1 MNGPQKIRVLVVD
14 DSVVVRRIISDVLA
28 ADPAFEVAG
37 VAATGKIALAK
48 LDQINPDIVTL
59 DMEMPE
65 MDGLTTLREI
75 RKVRRGLPV
84 IMFSTLTQSGAAA
97 TINALTSGADDYV
110 TKPANVGSVTE
121 AIHQIREALIPKI
134 KLLCARRLSPAGA
147 PRRMPV
153 TTPPSLPPNVKP
165 RLPNL
170 ERRIEV
176 LAIGTSTGGPNA
188 LNELL
193 QGLPG
198 NLPVPLVIV
207 QHMPPMFTRMLA
219 EHLTAKTPVRTTEA
233 AHGDRLEAGHGWVAP
248 GGRHMV
254 VFREGSDI
262 RIRLNEDPPENSC
275 RPSVDVLF
283 RSVAAA
289 YQDRALGVILTGMG
303 QDGMRGSEQL
313 CRCGSPILA
322 QDEASSVVWGMAGAV
337 VHAGLAEAVL
347 PLNQLSQLIIRKLH
361 VGRPEW
367 IPSQALSATPIQSNS
382 LCLPCH

>member
-1 MNGPQKIRVLVVD
+1 MFSLRTPR
-14 DSVVVRRIISDVLA
+14 SRS
-28 ADPAFEVAG
+28 PG

-134 KLLCARRLSPAGA
+134 KLLCARRLNPAGG
-147 PRRMPV
+147 PKRMPAAPQ
-153 TTPPSLPPNVKP
+153 TPLQPYVKP

-170 ERRIEV
+170 ERRIDV

-193 QGLPG
+193 KGLPG

-233 AHGDRLEAGHGWVAP
+233 VHGDRLEAGHGWVAP

-254 VFREGSDI
+254 VVRDGNDL
-262 RIRLNEDPPENSC
+262 RIRLNDEPPENSC

-283 RSVAAA
+283 RSIAAA
-289 YQDRALGVILTGMG
+289 YQDRALGVVLTGMG

-313 CRCGSPILA
+313 CRSGSAILA

-347 PLNQLSQLIIRKLH
+347 PLNQLSQLIIKKLH
-361 VGRPEW
+361 VGRPDW
-367 IPSQALSATPIQSNS
+367 IPGQPPSPPPVQSNP
-382 LCLPCH
+382 LCSPCH